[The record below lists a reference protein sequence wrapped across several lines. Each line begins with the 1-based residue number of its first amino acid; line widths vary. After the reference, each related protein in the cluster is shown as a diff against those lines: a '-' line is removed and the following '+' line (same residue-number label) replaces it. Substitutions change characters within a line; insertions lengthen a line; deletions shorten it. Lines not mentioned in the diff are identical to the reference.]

1 MLIVH
6 FAILDKRFKH
16 FKNSFVISWNMISE
30 IVSAIMLMIW
40 IFCSDKVTD
49 FGFAKKV
56 KGRTWTLCGT
66 PEYLAPEIILS
77 KARTV
82 INTVAKLVKLMC
94 KYRYKKQKWRS
105 LLPFS
110 GLQQSSGLVGIRC
123 VSLWNGSRVSPI
135 LCRSA
140 YPNLWKN
147 CFRKGKGITVSFL
160 WTVHDKITLT
170 HLQTRY
176 CNYRSKKKF

>member
-1 MLIVH
+1 MVSQRKWKEEHGPCVVPQNTSLQ
-6 FAILDKRFKH
+6 K
-16 FKNSFVISWNMISE
+16 SF
-30 IVSAIMLMIW
+30 SARQGL
-40 IFCSDKVTD
+40 
-49 FGFAKKV
+49 
-56 KGRTWTLCGT
+56 
-66 PEYLAPEIILS
+66 
-77 KARTV
+77 

-105 LLPFS
+105 LFLFS

-147 CFRKGKGITVSFL
+147 CFRKGKGIWEIFSLLDYSFFSMNNAWQNNTDTCTNKVL
-160 WTVHDKITLT
+160 
-170 HLQTRY
+170 
-176 CNYRSKKKF
+176 

>member
-1 MLIVH
+1 MC
-6 FAILDKRFKH
+6 ILPFWIKDLNILKILLWSVEKWFQKLCLQ
-16 FKNSFVISWNMISE
+16 V
-30 IVSAIMLMIW
+30 MLMIW
-40 IFCSDKVTD
+40 IFFSDKVTD

-147 CFRKGKGITVSFL
+147 CFRKGKGIWEIFSLLDYSFFSMNSAWQNNTDTFTNKVL
-160 WTVHDKITLT
+160 
-170 HLQTRY
+170 
-176 CNYRSKKKF
+176 